1 VAGRRR
7 QNRRPWRRP
16 LLLAL
21 TWCLALAAGA
31 PAVPQGG
38 YASSE
43 VLLQAEELKVLMDQG
58 DPNLRI
64 IDFRHQA
71 KYYLGH
77 IPGAIQIW
85 RRETPDQKKPWPGL
99 PVPRAQM
106 EKLLGRL
113 GIAAKHTIVI
123 YSDQCDHTHL
133 WWVLA
138 HYGFPLERL
147 KLLDGGLEAWK
158 RKGYPTQ
165 LTSPRLQPVTF
176 KFPAEPRSSL
186 LATLNDVKA
195 ALSAP
200 GKVILDV
207 RPKDQYLGEKT
218 REGATRR
225 GHIPGAVS
233 IPVKEA
239 RVPEGLDKGCWKS
252 AAEIRKVYAG
262 RDVTPDRDV
271 YIYGHTD
278 LCATY
283 TLMSLYLA
291 GYPLEKLHVYAGS
304 WVEWSRSQEPVATGS
319 SGPAK

>member
-1 VAGRRR
+1 MMPTA
-7 QNRRPWRRP
+7 
-16 LLLAL
+16 LAL
-21 TWCLALAAGA
+21 AWGLALAAGA

-38 YASSE
+38 YADPA
-43 VLLQAEELKVLMDQG
+43 VVLQAEELKALLDQG

-85 RRETPDQKKPWPGL
+85 RREIPDQDEPRLGL

-106 EKLLGRL
+106 EKLLGRR
-113 GIAAKHTIVI
+113 GIAAGHLIVI
-123 YSDQCDHTHL
+123 YSDRCDHTHL
-133 WWVLA
+133 WWLLA
-138 HYGFPLERL
+138 YYGFPLERL

-165 LTSPRLQPVTF
+165 LTSPRLKATTF

-207 RPKDQYLGEKT
+207 RPQELYRGDKT
-218 REGATRR
+218 REGAARR
-225 GHIPGAVS
+225 GHIPGARS
-233 IPVKEA
+233 IPVKVA
-239 RVPEGLDKGCWKS
+239 RVPAGPDKGCWQS
-252 AAEIRKVYAG
+252 AAQIKKIYADRG
-262 RDVTPDRDV
+262 ITPDLDV

-283 TLMSLYLA
+283 TLVSLYLA

-304 WVEWSRSQEPVATGS
+304 WVEWSRSKEPVAIGS

>member
-1 VAGRRR
+1 
-7 QNRRPWRRP
+7 
-16 LLLAL
+16 
-21 TWCLALAAGA
+21 
-31 PAVPQGG
+31 
-38 YASSE
+38 
-43 VLLQAEELKVLMDQG
+43 LLQAEELKVLLDQG

-113 GIAAKHTIVI
+113 GIAARHTIVI

-165 LTSPRLQPVTF
+165 LTSTRVQPAFF
-176 KFPAEPRSSL
+176 KFPAEPGAS
-186 LATLNDVKA
+186 AGHLNDVKA
-195 ALSAP
+195 ALSALE
-200 GKVILDV
+200 GDLDV
-207 RPKDQYLGEKT
+207 RPRAVSGEKT
-218 REGATRR
+218 RKGLAGPHSR
-225 GHIPGAVS
+225 GRLDS
-233 IPVKEA
+233 VKEA
-239 RVPEGLDKGCWKS
+239 RVPEGPDKGCWKS
-252 AAEIRKVYAG
+252 AAEIRKIYAG
-262 RDVTPDRDV
+262 RDVTPELDV

-283 TLMSLYLA
+283 TLVSLYLA

-304 WVEWSRSQEPVATGS
+304 WVEWSRSKEPVATGS

>member
-1 VAGRRR
+1 VAGNRR
-7 QNRRPWRRP
+7 QRRQHLMMPAA
-16 LLLAL
+16 LAL
-21 TWCLALAAGA
+21 AWCLALAAGA

-38 YASSE
+38 YAGPG
-43 VLLQAEELKVLMDQG
+43 VLLQAEELKALLDQG

-85 RRETPDQKKPWPGL
+85 RRETPDQDEPRLGL
-99 PVPRAQM
+99 PVPKAQI
-106 EKLLGRL
+106 EKLLGRR
-113 GIAAKHTIVI
+113 GIAARQTIVI

-133 WWVLA
+133 WWLLA
-138 HYGFPLERL
+138 YYGFPLDRL

-165 LTSPRLQPVTF
+165 LTSPRLKKATF
-176 KFPAEPRSSL
+176 TFPAEPRSSL

-207 RPKDQYLGEKT
+207 RPQEQYLGEKT
-218 REGATRR
+218 REGAARR
-225 GHIPGAVS
+225 GHIPGALS

-239 RVPEGLDKGCWKS
+239 RVPEGPNKRCWKS
-252 AAEIRKVYAG
+252 AAEIKKIYADRG
-262 RDVTPDRDV
+262 ITPDLDV

-283 TLMSLYLA
+283 TLVSLYLA

-304 WVEWSRSQEPVATGS
+304 WVEWSRSKEPVATGS
-319 SGPAK
+319 TGPAK